1 VEASKR
7 VPKLSLVGLEL
18 VVEGVQCAQRG
29 ELAARLRQ
37 VAGVEGSPVAL
48 LEFGLPGG
56 EAAGQLLHVVE
67 GRRVAGLQ
75 LQREPVVEDR
85 LGQPPLALV
94 VAAALLVLDYQALE
108 LRLDDE
114 NPLAGLLVARGVL
127 GNPSPGLEGA
137 ELVALAVQAFTL
149 LERRGTAR
157 YKERECR

>member
-1 VEASKR
+1 
-7 VPKLSLVGLEL
+7 
-18 VVEGVQCAQRG
+18 
-29 ELAARLRQ
+29 
-37 VAGVEGSPVAL
+37 
-48 LEFGLPGG
+48 
-56 EAAGQLLHVVE
+56 LHVVE
-67 GRRVAGLQ
+67 GRRVAGLE
-75 LQREPVVEDR
+75 LQGEPVVEDR